1 MHVLLG
7 AVPGRDDRLAILLA
21 ARRSDVVGLTT
32 LSDNQAIDGS
42 AGKTSDE
49 L

>member
-7 AVPGRDDRLAILLA
+7 AVPDHDDRLAILLA
-21 ARRSDVVGLTT
+21 ARRSDVVGITT
-32 LSDNQAIDGS
+32 VSGNQSIDRS

-49 L
+49 P